1 MSSVQPLRLNYSFA
15 ANRRQAT
22 DMIDAAQLDAALAT
36 ITSKLN
42 EIVAAIDVPL
52 RDDNTLKDNSIEP
65 RHFSDEVNVDIAGQ
79 INTAFLAR

>member
-36 ITSKLN
+36 ITGKLN
-42 EIVAAIDVPL
+42 EIVAAINVPL
-52 RDDNTLKDNSIEP
+52 RADNTLKDASLEP

-79 INTAFLAR
+79 INTAFLAQ

>member
-52 RDDNTLKDNSIEP
+52 RDDNTLKDASLEP

-79 INTAFLAR
+79 INTAFLAQ

>member
-22 DMIDAAQLDAALAT
+22 DLVDAAQLDAALAT
-36 ITSKLN
+36 ITNKLN
-42 EIVAAIDVPL
+42 EIVDAINVPL
-52 RDDNTLKDNSIEP
+52 RPDNTLKDGSLEP

-79 INTAFLAR
+79 INTAFLAQ